1 MTAHSDITHTYK
13 YNIASVS
20 LWFVRIKNSLKTQKY
35 QNHLY
40 DILGCLFNQF
50 LHELNGIESIFAV

>member
-1 MTAHSDITHTYK
+1 MKRTSVE
-13 YNIASVS
+13 NILFKLNGDS

-35 QNHLY
+35 ENRLN

-50 LHELNGIESIFAV
+50 LHELNGMGSIFAI